1 MGVGGDA
8 RGHLVKHSAH
18 SLLVV
23 MSKEPVA
30 GKVKTRLQPELSP
43 AQAADLYRCFLQDRL
58 EEMTGLE
65 DVDTAVAYDPPSAAK
80 NFASFVPDSFR
91 IFPQQGEGLS
101 ERLDIIFSDAF
112 DEGYGTVS
120 IVDSDSP
127 DLPRAF
133 VLESF
138 RLLKKEADI
147 VFGPCRDGGYY
158 LVGMNARRGGV
169 FDGIPWS
176 SSGVLHKSIE
186 RAQLLGLRV
195 SLLPAWQ
202 DIDTFDDLR
211 DFYSRRSHAGTSPST
226 PGSRT
231 LALLAGKKFAFTRG
245 DG

>member
-1 MGVGGDA
+1 MK
-8 RGHLVKHSAH
+8 RSSH

-43 AQAADLYRCFLQDRL
+43 AEAADLYRCFLQDRL
-58 EEMTGLE
+58 EEMTGLK
-65 DVDTAVAYDPPSAAK
+65 DVDTAVAYDPPSSAES
-80 NFASFVPDSFR
+80 FASLVPASFR
-91 IFPQQGEGLS
+91 LFPQRGEGLS
-101 ERLDIIFSDAF
+101 ERLDVIFSDAF
-112 DEGYGTVS
+112 AEGYGAVS

-127 DLPRAF
+127 DLPKAF

-138 RLLKKEADI
+138 RLLRKEADV

-176 SSGVLHKSIE
+176 SSGVLHKSVE
-186 RAQLLGLRV
+186 RAESLGLRV
-195 SLLPAWQ
+195 SLLPPWQ
-202 DIDTFDDLR
+202 DIDTFGDLR
-211 DFYSRRSHAGTSPST
+211 DFYSRRDLAGTGPST

-231 LALLAGKKFAFTRG
+231 MALLAGKKFAFTRG
-245 DG
+245 GG